1 MEDIGF
7 DMGWVDTMR
16 EGMRMI
22 KNACEKWAESS
33 QEEYQLCLFCPF
45 LSCCESLDVEP
56 REWEVEVE

>member
-22 KNACEKWAESS
+22 KNSCEKWAESS
-33 QEEYQLCLFCPF
+33 QEEYQLCLYCPDRK
-45 LSCCESLDVEP
+45 SV
-56 REWEVEVE
+56 V